1 MYVQVAL
8 NVPLRQ
14 VYTWSVPERLRHG
27 IERGRRVLVPF
38 RSDVLPGV
46 ILEVSDTLPEHATG
60 KRMRAIVD
68 VLDATRF
75 VPEPQLELCTW
86 IARYYH
92 APVGECVHLAVPGS
106 LTPRRGR
113 ATWTLTQSG
122 EASRAPSAP
131 ALAPT
136 THAPTPTPDPL
147 PKDATLTAIHGQ
159 GLRIDDPRTTAG
171 DDGGQRNPAAI
182 HDQGLRIDDRRTT
195 AGDDG
200 SQRIPAAI
208 HDQGLRID
216 DRLHLVGGQ
225 TGEAGGGA
233 SGSAHPICAALAEHG
248 AMTTDELRKLVPD
261 LTLMMLDELEQL
273 GMIRVAEPDGAS
285 GGPKTDLL
293 LCRTDAT
300 PDHRPGERQRLI
312 IDFLEQHG
320 ESSWDELREL
330 YGLQRGQVRALERA
344 GWLTTREVPVWRD
357 PFRGQRVEPRAE
369 DPALTD
375 EQAAAVGEIL
385 RAHGTPA
392 QRPWLLHG
400 VTGSGK
406 TEVYVRL
413 IRHVRALGR
422 RALILLPEI
431 ALTPQFTGVMRAAL
445 GEEIA
450 VMHSGLTPAERRDQW
465 LQIRRGSIGVVI
477 GARSALFAPIDDL
490 GLIVVDEEHDPSFKQ
505 NEGVRYHARDAA
517 VMLAAATGATVVL
530 GSATP
535 SLESLNNARRGRYGL
550 ARLAR
555 RVQGRPMPTIELV
568 DLRDQPPARGD
579 REQPDTPIS
588 VLLEQAV
595 RQTVDAGEQVILFL
609 NRRGYAPAMACG
621 DCGESLQ
628 CTACEVSLTYH
639 HRGRVMRCHYCGFSA
654 PVPRT
659 CPTCG
664 SDELTSTGA
673 GTERIEEHVVQTF
686 ADLRVGRLDRDSA
699 RGQGLQ
705 QTLQA
710 FRRHELDV
718 LVGTQ
723 MVTKGH
729 DFPNVTLVGV
739 LDGDQSLR
747 FPDFR
752 GGERT
757 YQLLT
762 QVAGRAGRGD
772 RPGHVIIQ
780 TWKPEHHVLRAVRDG
795 DFDGFAEAELRLR
808 SRQGYPPF
816 GFAALVRLNSAD
828 QVALTQAGAQLRELL
843 TRPTSPRVHVLG
855 PTDAPIPRVRERY
868 RTQILLRSSER
879 TPLHQAA
886 ALVTAFAESLRA
898 TDVRVSTDIDAQS
911 ML

>member
-171 DDGGQRNPAAI
+171 DDGGQRIPAAI

-195 AGDDG
+195 AGDG
-200 SQRIPAAI
+200 EHATLTAI